1 MGQGW
6 IWGEEQEMGEIQMV
20 QVEVLELVAETIVG
34 RVQEIAVRAGTLGLE
49 VLLNRVPPIKIGIR
63 VLVRGI
69 LRVESPRFGIKTARI
84 IPVTRAISGSR
95 NSISSVVSIRA
106 SPPGYS

>member
-1 MGQGW
+1 MNDV
-6 IWGEEQEMGEIQMV
+6 ISITPPTSPDADSISRKENTNATNKAEIP
-20 QVEVLELVAETIVG
+20 I
-34 RVQEIAVRAGTLGLE
+34 RAGTLGSD
-49 VLLNRVPPIKIGIR
+49 VLLKRVPPIKTGMR

-84 IPVTRAISGSR
+84 IPATRVNSGS
-95 NSISSVVSIRA
+95 NISISSVVNIRA